1 MIQVGRSSVAKRVLA
16 VDDET
21 DIRMVVE
28 SLLKSS
34 GYEVDTACDGEEA
47 MMKYDHGRYDL
58 VVLDIM
64 MPKRDG
70 YEVLKEIRSRG
81 LQRAP
86 VIMLTAKA
94 TDKDV
99 WKGYEEGA
107 TYYITKPFV
116 NQTFLNIV
124 NYLIG
129 DLPPHEKEKLEAHL

>member
-1 MIQVGRSSVAKRVLA
+1 MQARRNSVAKRVLA

-21 DIRMVVE
+21 DIRMIVE
-28 SLLKSS
+28 SLLKSG
-34 GYEVDTACDGEEA
+34 GYEVDTACDGEDA
-47 MMKYDHGRYDL
+47 IMKYNRNKYDL

-81 LQRAP
+81 PESAP
-86 VIMLTAKA
+86 VIMLTAEA

-129 DLPPHEKEKLEAHL
+129 DLPRHEKEKLEAHL

>member
-1 MIQVGRSSVAKRVLA
+1 MQARRNSVAKRVLA

-21 DIRMVVE
+21 DIRMIVE
-28 SLLKSS
+28 SLLKSG
-34 GYEVDTACDGEEA
+34 GYEVDTACDGEDA
-47 MMKYDHGRYDL
+47 IMKYNRNKYDL

-81 LQRAP
+81 PESAP

-129 DLPPHEKEKLEAHL
+129 DLPRHEKEKLEAHL

>member
-1 MIQVGRSSVAKRVLA
+1 MSKRILA

-28 SLLKSS
+28 SLLKS
-34 GYEVDTACDGEEA
+34 GGFDVDTACDGEEA
-47 MMKYDHGRYDL
+47 VMKYSQNKYDL

-70 YEVLKEIRSRG
+70 YEVLREIRGRSSDTM
-81 LQRAP
+81 P
-86 VIMLTAKA
+86 VVMLTARA
-94 TDKDV
+94 ADKDI
-99 WKGYEEGA
+99 WRGYEEGA
-107 TYYITKPFV
+107 TYYVTKPFV

-129 DLPPHEKEKLEAHL
+129 DLSADERKKLEAQL